1 MTTAIMAIGTVT
13 IAAADTTDTTDT
25 TDMTGMT
32 VTAGID
38 RGGAESRAGREAR
51 LFRGRG
57 GRPRVSSRR

>member
-13 IAAADTTDTTDT
+13 IAAADTTDT

-57 GRPRVSSRR
+57 DRPRVSSRR